1 MIYIGALISIQFIAL
16 TAYWLFK
23 KYHAQAV
30 LLFSGLAMLTLALIL
45 GFDIPEL
52 KNATGLKEFD
62 LFKVIQE
69 IFSEKGAGVGLMIMT
84 IGGFVAYMKQIKASD
99 ALVYVSMQPLSI
111 FRKYPYLA
119 ASLVIPIGQL
129 LFICTP
135 SATGLGLLLV
145 ASIYPVLVSL
155 GVSKLSAV
163 SVISASTVF
172 DMGPASANTAR
183 ASELVGMNNVMY
195 FIEHQMPLT
204 IPMTIL
210 LMIVYYFS
218 NRYYDKKD
226 ALKKQTEDVKQEDFK
241 VDVPLIYAI
250 LPVLPLILLIVFSK
264 YIQLFSFSVELDTT
278 TAMLM
283 SFFVAIVFEFIRQR
297 NIKQVFASI
306 KTFWDGMGKVFATV
320 ITLIVA
326 AEVFSRGLISL
337 GFIDSLVML
346 SQHIGFSG
354 AGIAILMTL
363 LIFAASM
370 LMGSGNASFFSFG
383 PLVPSIAAKVGVEGV
398 HMILPMQLAS
408 SMGRAASPIAGV
420 IIAIS
425 EIAGVSSFDL
435 ARRNL
440 IPLSFTMVVM
450 LVYHFFIA

>member
-1 MIYIGALISIQFIAL
+1 
-16 TAYWLFK
+16 
-23 KYHAQAV
+23 
-30 LLFSGLAMLTLALIL
+30 
-45 GFDIPEL
+45 
-52 KNATGLKEFD
+52 
-62 LFKVIQE
+62 
-69 IFSEKGAGVGLMIMT
+69 
-84 IGGFVAYMKQIKASD
+84 
-99 ALVYVSMQPLSI
+99 
-111 FRKYPYLA
+111 
-119 ASLVIPIGQL
+119 
-129 LFICTP
+129 
-135 SATGLGLLLV
+135 
-145 ASIYPVLVSL
+145 
-155 GVSKLSAV
+155 
-163 SVISASTVF
+163 
-172 DMGPASANTAR
+172 
-183 ASELVGMNNVMY
+183 
-195 FIEHQMPLT
+195 
-204 IPMTIL
+204 
-210 LMIVYYFS
+210 MIVYYFS

-226 ALKKQTEDVKQEDFK
+226 ALKKQTEEVKQEDFK

-278 TAMLM
+278 TAILM
-283 SFFVAIVFEFIRQR
+283 SFFVVEFIRQR

-450 LVYHFFIA
+450 LIYHFFIA